1 MAKYERMV
9 NGDFYTILNRLEQAV
24 LHGSASAS
32 YEDGSDYSQGDFR
45 CAVRV
50 YERYSWTGGNRVSL
64 TLTVAGCQGQYLVSA
79 ITAGGSQGLFMKL
92 NTMGEN
98 AFLDTITEVL
108 DSL

>member
-1 MAKYERMV
+1 MAKAEYFLH
-9 NGDFYTILNRLEQAV
+9 GDFDTVLATLEAAV
-24 LHGSASAS
+24 FKSASAS
-32 YEDGSDYSQGDFR
+32 LEDSSDFR
-45 CAVRV
+45 APSCRVAVRV